1 MAFMIVTSSPLPP
14 WIMQVTQLPLAACS
28 KIRRAYKS
36 VSFLWVVVTLSSEF
50 ITAFRLR
57 WFLRINWVSFFS
69 KRGRN
74 SNAIFF
80 FQMVQNSFDKTV
92 TPLKA
97 QQKHA
102 QSRVTSVR
110 WISNSFTLQ
119 FSEFFANAVIYAFQ
133 EYADCRVCRSF
144 IWIFRPNLLG

>member
-1 MAFMIVTSSPLPP
+1 MALMIVTSSPLPP
-14 WIMQVTQLPLAACS
+14 WIMQVFTQLPLAACS

-36 VSFLWVVVTLSSEF
+36 VSFLWLLLSAVSLSLLSGCDGFWES
-50 ITAFRLR
+50 IG
-57 WFLRINWVSFFS
+57 FLFFS

-92 TPLKA
+92 TSLKL

-119 FSEFFANAVIYAFQ
+119 FSELFANAVMHFKNLQTAEF
-133 EYADCRVCRSF
+133 ADLLFTFFVR
-144 IWIFRPNLLG
+144 IF